1 MYHEPTLLGLSF
13 CGKIEGCSSVE
24 ASSVSIIVSGFLEL
38 AALAIEKIQKGG
50 TRDYD

>member
-24 ASSVSIIVSGFLEL
+24 ASSVSNTTYCRLSGSIVYC
-38 AALAIEKIQKGG
+38 KQRHK
-50 TRDYD
+50 

>member
-24 ASSVSIIVSGFLEL
+24 ASSVSIIVSGFFEL
-38 AALAIEKIQKGG
+38 AALALVKS
-50 TRDYD
+50 RSYC